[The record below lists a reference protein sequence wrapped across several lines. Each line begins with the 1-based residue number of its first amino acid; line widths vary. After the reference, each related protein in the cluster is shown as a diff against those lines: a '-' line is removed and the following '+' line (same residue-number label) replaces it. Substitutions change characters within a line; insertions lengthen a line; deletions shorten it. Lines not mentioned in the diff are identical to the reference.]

1 MKAIY
6 AKIILHG
13 FRGGIKIMNKEHGM
27 SNFEVYP
34 L

>member
-13 FRGGIKIMNKEHGM
+13 FRGGIKIMNLPAGRQARNDG
-27 SNFEVYP
+27 S
-34 L
+34 